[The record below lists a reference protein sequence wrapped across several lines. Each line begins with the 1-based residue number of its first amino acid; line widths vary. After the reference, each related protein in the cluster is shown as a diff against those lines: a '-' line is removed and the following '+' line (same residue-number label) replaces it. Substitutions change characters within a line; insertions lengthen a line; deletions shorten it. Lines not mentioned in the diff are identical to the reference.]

1 MKTALLAAALVST
14 LIGVPQAHAC
24 IVANAFQSC
33 PDGSLGRSA
42 GGGFASP
49 FPQSAPQNA
58 FGSINGQPFFAHQ
71 TPNGTFG
78 KLNGQPFLI
87 NRF

>member
-1 MKTALLAAALVST
+1 MKTLLLAST
-14 LIGVPQAHAC
+14 LVVFASSANAC

-49 FPQSAPQNA
+49 FPTQAPQNS
-58 FGSINGQPFFAHQ
+58 FGTMNGESFSAHRTPNGAMGNMNGQPFI
-71 TPNGTFG
+71 
-78 KLNGQPFLI
+78 I
-87 NRF
+87 NNY

>member
-1 MKTALLAAALVST
+1 MKKLLLAAVAAVS
-14 LIGVPQAHAC
+14 IVGISQANAC

-49 FPQSAPQNA
+49 FPQSAPQNTV
-58 FGSINGQPFFAHQ
+58 GQINGQPFFAHQ
-71 TPNGTFG
+71 SPTGTFG
-78 KLNGQPFLI
+78 TLNGQPFFL